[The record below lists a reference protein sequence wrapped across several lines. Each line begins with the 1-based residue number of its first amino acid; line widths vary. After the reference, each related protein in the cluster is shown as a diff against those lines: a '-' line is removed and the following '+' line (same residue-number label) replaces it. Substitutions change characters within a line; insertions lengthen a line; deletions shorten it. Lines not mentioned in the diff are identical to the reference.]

1 MYYPIHN
8 FRGCQA
14 ASLILVAMSALLSA
28 VGHHMARAESTDQPH
43 FEVPDGCVV
52 EKVAGQPLV
61 NYPLFACFDD
71 QGRLYVA
78 EGTGLNLPGEEIVD
92 EKLGRITR
100 LEDTDGDGLFDKS
113 IVFADDLVFPQGVLW
128 HDGVVYTASHPNV
141 WRLEDTD
148 GDGKADRR
156 EVLVGKFGFT
166 GNGCDIHGPFLGPD
180 GYLYMPEGRHGH
192 DIQCP
197 DGRHLKGQAAR
208 IFRFRTDG
216 TRIER
221 LAGGGFDNPVELAF
235 TPEGEMVG
243 TMDQWEG
250 DQLLHYVEGGVYPQV
265 KDPSVKEL
273 VDTGPPLGSIRGFSV
288 AAPVALCGIERIRSA
303 HFGSDHVGTLLTAQ
317 FNVHCVQQHR
327 LTRDGATYR
336 GSEKDFLVTLNHDV
350 HPTDVLE
357 DADGSLLMIDMG
369 AWFNIGCPTSKIAKP
384 EVKGVIYRIRHKDA
398 PVAKDPWGKLV
409 KWNAMSAEQLVD
421 LLDDPRPKVRDKAMA
436 RLIKRDA
443 QVISTLAKTVQ
454 AGDTQT
460 LEKRRNALW
469 TLSQISYTDAR
480 AAVRAALS
488 CQNNSLR
495 HVALHSVGLHRDA
508 EALSALSSIVVSDE
522 PALRL
527 KAAEALGR
535 IGDSTAVPALL
546 ESLRRGVADR
556 FLEHSLIYALIR
568 IDDRA
573 STLAAL
579 TDPNPNVRRAGL
591 IALDQMQSGNL
602 TRQLAAPLLGTDDH
616 QLQQTTLQII
626 SRHEGW
632 SGEIIDLVSQWLANP
647 DMDADQKRSLTG
659 ALIAF
664 STEEDIQQIIADATH
679 DPQTTLTTRLLLLEV
694 MARSRTGEF
703 PRHWHA
709 PLRQTLG
716 DANSRLVREAVA
728 TVRSRSLTAFDES
741 LLRLSRDEGRPM
753 ELRIASLECVTPRLG
768 QLPEEL
774 FTLLTDQLN
783 EDVEP
788 LLRASAARA
797 LGTSQLN
804 DQQLIRLADT
814 LADSGSLI
822 VPLLTPAYQKSSL
835 PKVGL
840 TLVSALKRSP
850 GADALTAADM
860 NKLLKDYPAE
870 TQAAAK
876 PLLEKLI
883 ARREQ
888 QAAYLAEVKHRLV
901 QVKGDAD
908 RGRDVFFSKKA
919 VCSSCHRMDDRGA
932 TVGPDLSKIGK
943 LRSPTD
949 LIEAVI
955 FPNSSITLGFEPYS
969 IVTGGLVHSGIIVR
983 ETSDAVYL
991 RTNQLAEIR
1000 IPRNEI
1006 EELVRSDVSI
1016 MPQGLDKSLSAQE
1029 LSDLLE
1035 FLYQRR

>member
-1 MYYPIHN
+1 MRYHIHN

-28 VGHHMARAESTDQPH
+28 GGHHMAYADSTDQPH

-92 EKLGRITR
+92 QKLGRITR

-156 EVLVGKFGFT
+156 DVLVGKFGFN

-180 GYLYMPEGRHGH
+180 GYLYLAEGRHGH

-216 TRIER
+216 TQIER
-221 LAGGGFDNPVELAF
+221 LAGGGFDNPVELVF
-235 TPEGEMVG
+235 TAEGEMVG

-288 AAPVALCGIERIRSA
+288 ALPVALCGIERIRSA

-317 FNVHCVQQHR
+317 FNVHCVQQHI

-369 AWFNIGCPTSKIAKP
+369 AWFNVGCPTSKIAKP
-384 EVKGVIYRIRHKDA
+384 EVKGVIYRIRRTDA
-398 PVAKDPWGKLV
+398 PVVKDPWGKLV
-409 KWNAMSAEQLVD
+409 KWNAMSAEQLID
-421 LLDDPRPKVRDKAMA
+421 LLDDPRPKVRDKAIA
-436 RLIKRDA
+436 RLIKRDPQA
-443 QVISTLAKTVQ
+443 ISTLAKTVQ
-454 AGDTQT
+454 AGGTQT

-469 TLSQISYTDAR
+469 TLSQISHTEAR

-535 IGDSTAVPALL
+535 IGDSTAVPTLL

-616 QLQQTTLQII
+616 QLQQTALQII

-632 SGEIIDLVSQWLANP
+632 SGEIVGLVSQWLANP

-664 STEEDIQQIIADATH
+664 STEED
-679 DPQTTLTTRLLLLEV
+679 
-694 MARSRTGEF
+694 SR
-703 PRHWHA
+703 
-709 PLRQTLG
+709 
-716 DANSRLVREAVA
+716 
-728 TVRSRSLTAFDES
+728 
-741 LLRLSRDEGRPM
+741 
-753 ELRIASLECVTPRLG
+753 
-768 QLPEEL
+768 
-774 FTLLTDQLN
+774 
-783 EDVEP
+783 
-788 LLRASAARA
+788 
-797 LGTSQLN
+797 
-804 DQQLIRLADT
+804 
-814 LADSGSLI
+814 
-822 VPLLTPAYQKSSL
+822 
-835 PKVGL
+835 
-840 TLVSALKRSP
+840 
-850 GADALTAADM
+850 
-860 NKLLKDYPAE
+860 
-870 TQAAAK
+870 
-876 PLLEKLI
+876 
-883 ARREQ
+883 
-888 QAAYLAEVKHRLV
+888 
-901 QVKGDAD
+901 
-908 RGRDVFFSKKA
+908 
-919 VCSSCHRMDDRGA
+919 
-932 TVGPDLSKIGK
+932 
-943 LRSPTD
+943 
-949 LIEAVI
+949 
-955 FPNSSITLGFEPYS
+955 
-969 IVTGGLVHSGIIVR
+969 
-983 ETSDAVYL
+983 
-991 RTNQLAEIR
+991 
-1000 IPRNEI
+1000 
-1006 EELVRSDVSI
+1006 
-1016 MPQGLDKSLSAQE
+1016 
-1029 LSDLLE
+1029 
-1035 FLYQRR
+1035 